1 MLEWYFFVAVD
12 APVVLRPELEV
23 QLGTQKSIWLLVR
36 ARRRGD
42 PMMVTTWT
50 ELSLTC
56 KENLH

>member
-1 MLEWYFFVAVD
+1 MSEWYFFVAVD

-23 QLGTQKSIWLLVR
+23 QLGTQKSVWLLVR

-56 KENLH
+56 K